1 MTSYKKTT
9 KFKYTKNPS
18 DVVVLREY
26 ILFEDSAQGS
36 KSALLKFCNNLDQ
49 KLFGVQF
56 EVYQYDEADSLIAKS
71 LVVYDKFT
79 AEANAEFVPK
89 AKLKLSENCASISV
103 KLISADF
110 DRIRWEKGSFTDTG
124 YEFKRYVA
132 EANKTQKEQENNCLS
147 NARGESEEHGE
158 ISARFQHFGG
168 GARYSVLHRHRHM
181 VQANLSARNHRR
193 LRR

>member
-132 EANKTQKEQENNCLS
+132 EANKTP
-147 NARGESEEHGE
+147 APRGEQPAPAAFAAPPEKKRSSPAAG
-158 ISARFQHFGG
+158 
-168 GARYSVLHRHRHM
+168 
-181 VQANLSARNHRR
+181 
-193 LRR
+193 

>member
-1 MTSYKKTT
+1 M
-9 KFKYTKNPS
+9 
-18 DVVVLREY
+18 
-26 ILFEDSAQGS
+26 
-36 KSALLKFCNNLDQ
+36 KFCNNLDQ

-132 EANKTQKEQENNCLS
+132 EANKTP
-147 NARGESEEHGE
+147 APRGEQPAPAAFAAPPEKKRKKSKKTIAFQMREV
-158 ISARFQHFGG
+158 SAKNMAKFPLAFNILAAVLVIDRK
-168 GARYSVLHRHRHM
+168 SV
-181 VQANLSARNHRR
+181 V
-193 LRR
+193 